1 MSIGTGFNARGQGV
15 PAWRPPEIA
24 RTVMRLRPGERWY
37 PDEIVEIEAKVSDAL
52 LPARVL
58 TVDVTRRRSGRG
70 AVVSRSFP
78 CIPAYACYRDLC
90 WWLRTLPSYDPEIE
104 DMVVEWSS
112 AVAERL
118 VDAAQEA

>member
-1 MSIGTGFNARGQGV
+1 MSIGAGHTPLGPGL
-15 PAWRPPEIA
+15 PTWRPPEIA
-24 RTVMRLRPGERWY
+24 RTVMRLRPGERWF

-58 TVDVTRRRSGRG
+58 TVDVTRKRSGRG
-70 AVVSRSFP
+70 AIVSRSFP

-90 WWLRTLPSYDPEIE
+90 CWLRTLPTYDPEVE
-104 DMVVEWSS
+104 EMVVEWSS
-112 AVAERL
+112 AIAERL